1 MKIMFCHDGTDHSTV
16 AMIRIVNYFKS
27 QTPDMVLLCVSEDI
41 LDASQESDSISD
53 EYTTE
58 LREVLRQAAEWVSG
72 NGLEVDVIMANGE
85 PRQMIM
91 EAIEK
96 KSPDLVVVARRE
108 KSLLES
114 VFRKSVSAY
123 LVKNAGCDLLILG
136 PVKQKD

>member
-1 MKIMFCHDGTDHSTV
+1 MKIMFCHDGTDHATV

-27 QTPDMVLLCVSEDI
+27 QTPEMVLLCVSADI

-72 NGLEVDVIMANGE
+72 NGLEVDVMMANGE

-123 LVKNAGCDLLILG
+123 LVKNAACDLLILG